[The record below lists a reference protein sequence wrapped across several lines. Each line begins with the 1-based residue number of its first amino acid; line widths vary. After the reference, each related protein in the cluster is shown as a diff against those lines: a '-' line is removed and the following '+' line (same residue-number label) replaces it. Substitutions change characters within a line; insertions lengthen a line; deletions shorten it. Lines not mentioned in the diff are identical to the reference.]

1 MDRIDQPDACDRP
14 WVYRPSEVSCRA
26 QGHARMPDQ
35 RVLTMSGPFV
45 RAVTD
50 AIHCGSD
57 NWAIQYYMDGGRWP
71 DARET
76 TFMESN
82 KAWEGPEW

>member
-1 MDRIDQPDACDRP
+1 
-14 WVYRPSEVSCRA
+14 
-26 QGHARMPDQ
+26 
-35 RVLTMSGPFV
+35 MSGPFV

-82 KAWEGPEW
+82 KAWEGPEWETVVLLSMHMRSGKTARALVRDEVRRLP